1 MAGEQVRWIERRDG
15 VRQRYHVAARSESG
29 ISLPA
34 PSDPTG
40 VTYEDRALPPL
51 DNPDAY
57 PRQYVQDRKT
67 PYRAAV
73 VPPIADAR
81 FSLTQEVLA
90 AADDATSAIVR
101 FDSEYTQF
109 PAPFAAVLLRSESAS
124 SSQIEQLT
132 AGARAIAEAA
142 IGERAEGNGP
152 IVASNVRAMEAAVA
166 LADQLDDATIITM
179 HQVLLGDHAPRL
191 TGRYRQEQVWIGG
204 RLPQDAAFVPPHHE
218 RVPAAMADLL
228 SFAKRT
234 DLPVLVH
241 TAIAHAQFETI
252 HPFPD
257 GNGRTGRA
265 IIQSMLRHARLIR
278 HMTIPVSAGLLSDLS
293 RYHAALDDF
302 QRGDPNPI
310 VAEFSQAAFAG
321 LTNARQLATD
331 LHDLESSW
339 TGRLSGLRSDAAAR
353 RLAVATMSQP
363 VVNLRVATATLG
375 VSQPAASNALDQLVD
390 RGILSPGNSKRRN
403 RIWVN
408 QEVIATLDAFA
419 ARATRRQG
427 RYA

>member
-1 MAGEQVRWIERRDG
+1 MAGDEVRWIERRDG
-15 VRQRYHVAARSESG
+15 VRQRYHLARRPESDVSLWAPDAHAG
-29 ISLPA
+29 IA
-34 PSDPTG
+34 
-40 VTYEDRALPPL
+40 YEERRLPPL

-57 PRQYVQDRKT
+57 PRQYVQDRKA
-67 PYRAAV
+67 PYLAAV
-73 VPPIADAR
+73 VPPIADAS
-81 FSLTQEVLA
+81 FTLDPEVLA

-101 FDSEYTQF
+101 FDAEHTQF

-142 IGERAEGNGP
+142 IGERSEGNGP

-166 LADQLDDATIITM
+166 LADGLDDATIIAM
-179 HQVLLGDHAPRL
+179 HRVLLDDHAPKL
-191 TGRYRQEQVWIGG
+191 TGQYRQEQVWIGG

-218 RVPAAMADLL
+218 RVPAAMADFLA
-228 SFAKRT
+228 FTERT
-234 DLPVLVH
+234 DLPVLAH

-252 HPFPD
+252 HPFSD

-265 IIQSMLRHARLIR
+265 IVQSMLRRGRLIR
-278 HMTIPVSAGLLSDLS
+278 HMTIPVSAGLLGDLQ
-293 RYHAALDDF
+293 RYHGALDAF
-302 QRGDPNPI
+302 HSGDPNPI
-310 VAEFSQAAFAG
+310 VAEFSQAALAG

-331 LHDLESSW
+331 LQALQSTW
-339 TGRLSGLRSDAAAR
+339 TERLAGLRADAAAR

-363 VVNLRVATATLG
+363 VLNLRVATDALG
-375 VSQPAASNALDQLVD
+375 VSQPAASNALDQLVE

-403 RIWVN
+403 RIWIN

-419 ARATRRQG
+419 ARSTRRQG
-427 RYA
+427 RYT